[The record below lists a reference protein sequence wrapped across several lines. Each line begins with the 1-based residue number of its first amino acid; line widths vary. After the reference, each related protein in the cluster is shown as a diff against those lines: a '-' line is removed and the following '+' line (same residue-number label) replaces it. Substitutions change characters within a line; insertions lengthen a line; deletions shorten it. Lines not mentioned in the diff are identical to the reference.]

1 MVEYKDGELIWEKE
15 MPLILEAVQLPA
27 KDIFMVDKT
36 KRKKQSI
43 IRCAVLR

>member
-1 MVEYKDGELIWEKE
+1 MLQR
-15 MPLILEAVQLPA
+15 LILEAVQRQVR
-27 KDIFMVDKT
+27 DIFMEDKP